1 MVSVQTIA
9 TIVVKTFKI
18 VLNIIILVL
27 YRTGYNGEFL
37 GVGGTW
43 NLNEEKN
50 PDAEIVASGVIV
62 GYLIYTL
69 VQIVTFLFGT
79 TEHKRAL
86 SEIVM
91 NFVGVFLWIAVGAVA
106 LHYWGGYQGE
116 HQFQFVFAEKQVGLA
131 VGALCVINGA
141 IYLLDTAL
149 SVIHFTKEMYK
160 KTQNVELLYENLV
173 TISPSLKEFLSEV
186 DFETDKI
193 APLTDNVPEYG
204 GGARVVWA
212 MTAGDREVEAQA
224 KKGEDGGASDRDSRA
239 ATALKQYWCIGLR
252 IIELIIAII
261 AIGLIVSPLY
271 SQHVVQ
277 SDLRHIALIYSAY
290 SSFIIITSVLIIAR
304 LFGETVGWR
313 TSMAFSIL
321 GAIMFTAAAAVIFY
335 DWHKSYYANLRPNK
349 QTYDL
354 LISSGVFA
362 VINVLVFIIHAVL
375 TFRKEA
381 DY

>member
-1 MVSVQTIA
+1 M
-9 TIVVKTFKI
+9 
-18 VLNIIILVL
+18 
-27 YRTGYNGEFL
+27 
-37 GVGGTW
+37 
-43 NLNEEKN
+43 
-50 PDAEIVASGVIV
+50 
-62 GYLIYTL
+62 
-69 VQIVTFLFGT
+69 
-79 TEHKRAL
+79 
-86 SEIVM
+86 
-91 NFVGVFLWIAVGAVA
+91 
-106 LHYWGGYQGE
+106 
-116 HQFQFVFAEKQVGLA
+116 
-131 VGALCVINGA
+131 
-141 IYLLDTAL
+141 
-149 SVIHFTKEMYK
+149 
-160 KTQNVELLYENLV
+160 
-173 TISPSLKEFLSEV
+173 
-186 DFETDKI
+186 
-193 APLTDNVPEYG
+193 
-204 GGARVVWA
+204 VWA